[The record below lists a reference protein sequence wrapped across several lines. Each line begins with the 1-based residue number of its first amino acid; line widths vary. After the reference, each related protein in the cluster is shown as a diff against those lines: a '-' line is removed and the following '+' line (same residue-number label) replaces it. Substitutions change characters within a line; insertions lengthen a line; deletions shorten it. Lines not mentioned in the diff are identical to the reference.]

1 MTTTPAAPGPHD
13 ERIDALVARLST
25 EQKVQL
31 LTGRDFWTTW
41 PVEEI
46 GLRRVL
52 MSDGPSGVRGEV
64 WDERDPSLNLPSAT
78 ALAASWDRAIAR
90 RYGGAAAVEARRKG
104 VDVVLGPTINLH
116 RSPLGGRHFEAFSE
130 DPVLTGDLAAS
141 YVAGVQEHGVAATP
155 KHYIAND
162 YETDRFTASTE
173 VSERALRELYL
184 LAFEKAVTEAHAWAV
199 MSSYNAVNGVTASE
213 NDLLETP
220 LNSEWGFDGVVV
232 SDWTGVRSVE
242 SANASQDLAMPG
254 PNPWWSEGPL
264 LEAVRSGAVPMA
276 AIDRK
281 VRRILVLA
289 ARVGALADVDVDGGV
304 NGDVAGAGA
313 VDASASARSAEDGV
327 ASAPSA
333 QSAEDGVA
341 FVREAEAEGT
351 VLVRNTGLLPV
362 APADVTRIAVIGHN
376 ADQARTQGGGS
387 ATVVPSSVVSPI
399 DGIRAAYPDAEVEHA
414 IGAVVQEGIAE
425 FPLDTI
431 TNPATGEPGARV
443 AFVRA
448 GTELY
453 TEDRRATALFWFG
466 GDAPTREADRLDITT
481 THTAQQDG
489 TVRIGIGA
497 AGRSRMWIDG
507 ELLLDEDVP
516 FEGDQLGA
524 AFLNPPARSVPVTVT
539 AGQQLAIRIE
549 HDIVQDETLGGVL
562 AYQFGTEPSD
572 DDPADLIAA
581 AVATA
586 STADVAVVVVGTNS
600 RVESEGYDRTSL
612 ALPGHQDA
620 LVAAVAAA
628 NPATVVVV
636 NAGAPVEMP
645 WRDDVAAVLLTW
657 FGGQEYGNALAD
669 VLTGAREPGG
679 RLPTTW
685 PVAMADVPVL
695 DVTPVDGA
703 VRYDEGV
710 HIGYRAWLRSGTAPA
725 YPFGH
730 GLGYTSWSIE
740 GIAAT
745 PTVTEG
751 DAVIVTATVA
761 NTGDR
766 AGKHVVQVYAS
777 RATSAVDR
785 PVRWLVGFAPVR
797 LAAGASTEVSV
808 EVPARAFAHW
818 DGGRDGR
825 WAYEPGSFTLHVG
838 SSVVDEAGQATLEL
852 E

>member
-1 MTTTPAAPGPHD
+1 MTTVDDVTTASSTA
-13 ERIDALVARLST
+13 ERIEALVGQLT
-25 EQKVQL
+25 TDEKVQL

-41 PVEEI
+41 PIEKI
-46 GLRRVL
+46 GLRRIL

-78 ALAASWDRAIAR
+78 ALSASWDRAIAK
-90 RYGGAAAVEARRKG
+90 RYGAAAAVEARRKG

-141 YVAGVQEHGVAATP
+141 YVEGVQENGVAATP

-173 VSERALRELYL
+173 VSDRALRELYL
-184 LAFEKAVTEAHAWAV
+184 LAFEKAVTEAHAWAI
-199 MSSYNAVNGVTASE
+199 MSSYNSINGVTASE
-213 NDLLETP
+213 NELLETP
-220 LNSEWGFDGVVV
+220 LNSEWGFDGIVV
-232 SDWTGVRSVE
+232 SDWTGVRSVD
-242 SANASQDLAMPG
+242 SAKASQDVAMPG
-254 PNPWWSEGPL
+254 PNQWWSEGPL
-264 LEAVRSGAVPMA
+264 LAAVQSGDVPIE

-281 VRRILVLA
+281 VRRILTLA
-289 ARVGALADVDVDGGV
+289 ARVGALEGFEP
-304 NGDVAGAGA
+304 VA
-313 VDASASARSAEDGV
+313 
-327 ASAPSA
+327 A
-333 QSAEDGVA
+333 QPVHVEDGVA

-351 VLVRNTGLLPV
+351 VLVRNTGVLPLD
-362 APADVTRIAVIGHN
+362 APAVSHIAVIGHN

-387 ATVVPSSVVSPI
+387 ATVVPSQVVSPL
-399 DGIRAAYPDAEVEHA
+399 DGIRSAFPGATVDYA

-425 FPLDTI
+425 FPLSTI
-431 TNPATGEPGARV
+431 TNPGTGEPGARV
-443 AFVRA
+443 AFVRD

-453 TEDRRATALFWFG
+453 VEDRRATALFWFG

-481 THTAQQDG
+481 TYTAPSTG

-507 ELLLDEDVP
+507 ELVLDEDVP

-524 AFLNPPARSVPVTVT
+524 AFLNPPARSVPVSVT
-539 AGQQLAIRIE
+539 AGQDVAIRIE
-549 HDIVQDETLGGVL
+549 YDVIQDETLGGVL

-572 DDPADLIAA
+572 EDPSVLIDA
-581 AVATA
+581 AVAAATG
-586 STADVAVVVVGTNS
+586 ADIAVVVVGTNS
-600 RVESEGYDRTSL
+600 KVESEGYDRSSL
-612 ALPGHQDA
+612 ALPGHQDD
-620 LVAAVAAA
+620 LVRAVAAA
-628 NPATVVVV
+628 NPNTVVVV
-636 NAGAPVEMP
+636 NAGSPVEMP
-645 WRDDVAAVLLTW
+645 WRNDVAAVLLTW

-695 DVTPVDGA
+695 DVTPVDGK
-703 VRYDEGV
+703 VSYDEGV
-710 HIGYRAWLRSGTAPA
+710 HIGYRAWLRAGTEPA

-730 GLGYTSWSIE
+730 GLGYTTWTID
-740 GIAAT
+740 GVTAT
-745 PTVTEG
+745 PTVREG

-777 RATSAVDR
+777 RESSAVDR

-797 LAAGASTEVSV
+797 LDAGESTEVSI

-818 DGGRDGR
+818 DGA
-825 WAYEPGSFTLHVG
+825 WAHESGTFTLHVG
-838 SSVVDEAGQATLEL
+838 ASVSDESGTVTVQSA
-852 E
+852 

>member
-1 MTTTPAAPGPHD
+1 VTDLPTATTASSPTA
-13 ERIDALVARLST
+13 ERIDALLAELSP
-25 EQKVQL
+25 EEKVQL

-41 PVEEI
+41 PIEKI
-46 GLRRVL
+46 GLRRIL

-78 ALAASWDRAIAR
+78 ALSASWDRAIAK
-90 RYGGAAAVEARRKG
+90 RYGAAAAVEARRKG

-141 YVAGVQEHGVAATP
+141 YVAGVQENGVAATP

-173 VSERALRELYL
+173 VSDRALRELYL

-220 LNSEWGFDGVVV
+220 LNSEWGFDGIVV
-232 SDWTGVRSVE
+232 SDWTGVRSVD
-242 SANASQDLAMPG
+242 SAKASQDVAMPG

-264 LEAVRSGAVPMA
+264 LAAVHSGDVPIE

-281 VRRILVLA
+281 VRRILTLA
-289 ARVGALADVDVDGGV
+289 ARVGALEGFEP
-304 NGDVAGAGA
+304 VAAQP
-313 VDASASARSAEDGV
+313 VHVEDGI
-327 ASAPSA
+327 
-333 QSAEDGVA
+333 A

-351 VLVRNTGLLPV
+351 VLVRNTGVLPLDASAV
-362 APADVTRIAVIGHN
+362 SRIAVIGHN

-387 ATVVPSSVVSPI
+387 ATVVPSRVVSPL
-399 DGIRAAYPDAEVEHA
+399 DGIRAAFPGATVDYA

-425 FPLDTI
+425 FPLSAI

-443 AFVRA
+443 AFVKD
-448 GTELY
+448 GEELY
-453 TEDRRATALFWFG
+453 VEDRRATALFWFG

-481 THTAQQDG
+481 TYTAESTG

-507 ELLLDEDVP
+507 ALVLDEDVP
-516 FEGDQLGA
+516 FDGDQLGA
-524 AFLNPPARSVPVTVT
+524 AFLNPPARSVPVDVT
-539 AGQQLAIRIE
+539 EGQQLAIRIE
-549 HDIVQDETLGGVL
+549 YDIVQDETLGGVL

-572 DDPADLIAA
+572 DDPAELISSAAQAA
-581 AVATA
+581 AL
-586 STADVAVVVVGTNS
+586 ADVAVVVVGTNS
-600 RVESEGYDRTSL
+600 KVESEGYDRSSL
-612 ALPGHQDA
+612 ALPGHQDD
-620 LVAAVAAA
+620 LVRAVAAA
-628 NPATVVVV
+628 NPNTIVVV
-636 NAGAPVEMP
+636 NAGSPVELP
-645 WRDDVAAVLLTW
+645 WRNDVAAVLLTW

-669 VLTGAREPGG
+669 VLTGAQEPGG

-685 PVAMADVPVL
+685 PIAMADVPVL
-695 DVTPVDGA
+695 DVTPVDGK
-703 VRYDEGV
+703 VSYDEGV
-710 HIGYRAWLRSGTAPA
+710 HIGYRAWLRASTEPA
-725 YPFGH
+725 YPLGH
-730 GLGYTSWSIE
+730 GLGYTTWTID
-740 GIAAT
+740 GVAAT
-745 PTVTEG
+745 PTVSEG

-777 RATSAVDR
+777 RDESEVDR

-797 LAAGASTEVSV
+797 LGAGESTEVSI

-818 DGGRDGR
+818 DGSWRYEAGR
-825 WAYEPGSFTLHVG
+825 FTLHVG
-838 SSVVDEAGQATLEL
+838 SSVLDEAGTTGVEL

>member
-1 MTTTPAAPGPHD
+1 MTTVNDASTASSPSTPLT
-13 ERIDALVARLST
+13 ERIDALLGQLT
-25 EQKVQL
+25 TDEKVQL

-41 PVEEI
+41 PIEKI
-46 GLRRVL
+46 GLRRIL

-78 ALAASWDRAIAR
+78 ALSASWDRAIAK
-90 RYGGAAAVEARRKG
+90 RYGAAAAVEARRKG

-141 YVAGVQEHGVAATP
+141 YVDGVQENGVAATP

-173 VSERALRELYL
+173 VSDRALRELYL
-184 LAFEKAVTEAHAWAV
+184 LAFEKAVTEAHAWAI
-199 MSSYNAVNGVTASE
+199 MSSYNAINGVTASE

-220 LNSEWGFDGVVV
+220 LNSEWGFDGIVV
-232 SDWTGVRSVE
+232 SDWTGVRSVD
-242 SANASQDLAMPG
+242 SAKASQDVAMPG

-264 LEAVRSGAVPMA
+264 LAAVHSGEVPMA

-281 VRRILVLA
+281 VRRILTLA
-289 ARVGALADVDVDGGV
+289 ARVGALEGFEP
-304 NGDVAGAGA
+304 VA
-313 VDASASARSAEDGV
+313 ASPVHVEDGI
-327 ASAPSA
+327 
-333 QSAEDGVA
+333 A

-351 VLVRNTGLLPV
+351 VLVRNTGVLPLD
-362 APADVTRIAVIGHN
+362 APAVSRIAVIGHN

-387 ATVVPSSVVSPI
+387 ATVVPSQVVSPL
-399 DGIRAAYPDAEVEHA
+399 DGIRSAFPGASVDYA

-425 FPLDTI
+425 FPLSTI
-431 TNPATGEPGARV
+431 TNPGTGEPGARV
-443 AFVRA
+443 AFVKD
-448 GTELY
+448 GEELFV
-453 TEDRRATALFWFG
+453 EDRRATALFWFG

-481 THTAQQDG
+481 TYTAESTG
-489 TVRIGIGA
+489 TVRFGIGA

-524 AFLNPPARSVPVTVT
+524 AFLNPPARSVPVEVT
-539 AGQQLAIRIE
+539 AGQQVAIRIE
-549 HDIVQDETLGGVL
+549 YDIVQDETLGGVL

-572 DDPADLIAA
+572 DDPAVLIEA
-581 AVATA
+581 AVDAA
-586 STADVAVVVVGTNS
+586 RGADVAVVVVGTNS
-600 RVESEGYDRTSL
+600 KVESEGYDRSSL
-612 ALPGHQDA
+612 ALPGRQDD
-620 LVAAVAAA
+620 LVRAVAAA
-628 NPATVVVV
+628 NPNTVVVV
-636 NAGAPVEMP
+636 NAGSPVEMP
-645 WRDDVAAVLLTW
+645 WRNDVAAVLLTW

-669 VLTGAREPGG
+669 VLTGAQEPGG

-695 DVTPVDGA
+695 DVTPVDGKVA
-703 VRYDEGV
+703 YDEGV
-710 HIGYRAWLRSGTAPA
+710 HVGYRAWLRAGTEPA

-730 GLGYTSWSIE
+730 GLGYTTWSIE
-740 GIAAT
+740 GVSAT
-745 PTVTEG
+745 PTVREG

-761 NTGDR
+761 NTGAR

-777 RATSAVDR
+777 RAESAVDR

-797 LAAGASTEVSV
+797 LAAGASTEVSI

-818 DGGRDGR
+818 DGS
-825 WAYEPGSFTLHVG
+825 WQYESGTFTLHVG
-838 SSVVDEAGQATLEL
+838 ASVSDDAGTASLEL

>member
-1 MTTTPAAPGPHD
+1 VTTVNDASTASSPSTPLT
-13 ERIDALVARLST
+13 ERIDALLGQLT
-25 EQKVQL
+25 TDEKVQL

-41 PVEEI
+41 PIEKI
-46 GLRRVL
+46 GLRRIL

-78 ALAASWDRAIAR
+78 ALSASWDRAIAK
-90 RYGGAAAVEARRKG
+90 RYGAAAAVEARRKG

-141 YVAGVQEHGVAATP
+141 YVDGVQENGVAATP

-173 VSERALRELYL
+173 VSDRALRELYL
-184 LAFEKAVTEAHAWAV
+184 LAFEKAVTEAHAWAI
-199 MSSYNAVNGVTASE
+199 MSSYNAINGVTASE

-220 LNSEWGFDGVVV
+220 LNSEWGFDGIVV
-232 SDWTGVRSVE
+232 SDWTGVRSVD
-242 SANASQDLAMPG
+242 SAKASQDVAMPG
-254 PNPWWSEGPL
+254 PNLWWSEGPL
-264 LEAVRSGAVPMA
+264 LAAVQSGEVPMA

-281 VRRILVLA
+281 VRRILTLA
-289 ARVGALADVDVDGGV
+289 ARVGALEGFEP
-304 NGDVAGAGA
+304 VA
-313 VDASASARSAEDGV
+313 ASPVHVEDGI
-327 ASAPSA
+327 
-333 QSAEDGVA
+333 A

-351 VLVRNTGLLPV
+351 VLVRNTGVLPLD
-362 APADVTRIAVIGHN
+362 APAVSRIAVIGHN

-387 ATVVPSSVVSPI
+387 ATVVPSQVVSPL
-399 DGIRAAYPDAEVEHA
+399 DGIRSAFPGASVDYA

-425 FPLDTI
+425 FPLSTI
-431 TNPATGEPGARV
+431 TNPGTGEPGARV
-443 AFVRA
+443 AFVKD
-448 GTELY
+448 GEELFV
-453 TEDRRATALFWFG
+453 EDRRATALFWFG

-481 THTAQQDG
+481 TYTAESTG
-489 TVRIGIGA
+489 TVRFGIGA

-524 AFLNPPARSVPVTVT
+524 AFLNPPARSVPVEVT
-539 AGQQLAIRIE
+539 TGQQVAIRIE
-549 HDIVQDETLGGVL
+549 YDIVQDETLGGVL

-572 DDPADLIAA
+572 DDPAVLIEA
-581 AVATA
+581 AVDAA
-586 STADVAVVVVGTNS
+586 RGADVAVVVVGTNS
-600 RVESEGYDRTSL
+600 KVESEGYDRSSL
-612 ALPGHQDA
+612 ALPGHQDD
-620 LVAAVAAA
+620 LVRAVAAA
-628 NPATVVVV
+628 NPNTVVVV
-636 NAGAPVEMP
+636 NAGSPVEMP
-645 WRDDVAAVLLTW
+645 WRNDVAAVLLTW

-669 VLTGAREPGG
+669 VLTGAQEPGG

-695 DVTPVDGA
+695 DVTPVDGKVA
-703 VRYDEGV
+703 YDEGV
-710 HIGYRAWLRSGTAPA
+710 HVGYRAWLRAGTEPA

-730 GLGYTSWSIE
+730 GLGYTTWSIE
-740 GIAAT
+740 GVSAT
-745 PTVTEG
+745 PTVREG
-751 DAVIVTATVA
+751 DAVIVTATVV

-777 RATSAVDR
+777 RAESAVDR

-797 LAAGASTEVSV
+797 LAAGASTEVSI

-818 DGGRDGR
+818 DGS
-825 WAYEPGSFTLHVG
+825 WQYESGTFTLHVG
-838 SSVVDEAGQATLEL
+838 ASVVDDAGTASLEL

>member
-1 MTTTPAAPGPHD
+1 MTTVNDASTASSPSTPLT
-13 ERIDALVARLST
+13 ERIDALLGQLT
-25 EQKVQL
+25 TDEKVQL

-41 PVEEI
+41 PIEKI
-46 GLRRVL
+46 GLRRIL

-78 ALAASWDRAIAR
+78 ALSASWDRAIAK
-90 RYGGAAAVEARRKG
+90 RYGAAAAVEARRKG

-141 YVAGVQEHGVAATP
+141 YVDGVQENGVAATP

-173 VSERALRELYL
+173 VSDRALRELYL
-184 LAFEKAVTEAHAWAV
+184 LAFEKAVTEAHAWAI
-199 MSSYNAVNGVTASE
+199 MSSYNAINGVTASE

-220 LNSEWGFDGVVV
+220 LNSEWGFDGIVV
-232 SDWTGVRSVE
+232 SDWTGVRSVD
-242 SANASQDLAMPG
+242 SAKASQDVAMPG

-264 LEAVRSGAVPMA
+264 LAAVQSGEVPMA

-281 VRRILVLA
+281 VRRILTLA
-289 ARVGALADVDVDGGV
+289 ARVGALEGFEP
-304 NGDVAGAGA
+304 VA
-313 VDASASARSAEDGV
+313 ASPVHVEDGI
-327 ASAPSA
+327 
-333 QSAEDGVA
+333 A

-351 VLVRNTGLLPV
+351 VLVRNTGVLPLD
-362 APADVTRIAVIGHN
+362 APAVSRIAVIGHN

-387 ATVVPSSVVSPI
+387 ATVVPSQVVSPL
-399 DGIRAAYPDAEVEHA
+399 DGIRSAFPGAIVGYA

-425 FPLDTI
+425 FPLSTI
-431 TNPATGEPGARV
+431 TNPGTGEPGARV
-443 AFVRA
+443 AFVKD
-448 GTELY
+448 GEELFV
-453 TEDRRATALFWFG
+453 EDRRATALFWFG

-481 THTAQQDG
+481 TYTAESTG
-489 TVRIGIGA
+489 TVRFGIGA

-524 AFLNPPARSVPVTVT
+524 AFLSPPARSVPVSVT
-539 AGQQLAIRIE
+539 AGQQVAIRIE
-549 HDIVQDETLGGVL
+549 YDVVQDETLGGVL

-572 DDPADLIAA
+572 DDPAVLIEA
-581 AVATA
+581 AVDAA
-586 STADVAVVVVGTNS
+586 RGADVAVVVVGTNS
-600 RVESEGYDRTSL
+600 KVESEGYDRSSL
-612 ALPGHQDA
+612 ALPGHQDD
-620 LVAAVAAA
+620 LVRAVAAA
-628 NPATVVVV
+628 NPNTVVVV
-636 NAGAPVEMP
+636 NAGSPVEMP
-645 WRDDVAAVLLTW
+645 WRNDVAAVLLTW

-669 VLTGAREPGG
+669 VLTGAQEPGG

-695 DVTPVDGA
+695 DVTPVDGKVA
-703 VRYDEGV
+703 YDEGV
-710 HIGYRAWLRSGTAPA
+710 HVGYRAWLRAGTEPA

-730 GLGYTSWSIE
+730 GLGYTTWSIE
-740 GIAAT
+740 GVSAT
-745 PTVTEG
+745 PTVREG

-777 RATSAVDR
+777 RAESAVDR

-797 LAAGASTEVSV
+797 LAAGASTEVSI

-818 DGGRDGR
+818 DGS
-825 WAYEPGSFTLHVG
+825 WQYESGTFTLHVG
-838 SSVVDEAGQATLEL
+838 ASVVDDAGTTSLEL

>member
-1 MTTTPAAPGPHD
+1 MTTVNDASTASSPSTPLT
-13 ERIDALVARLST
+13 ERIDALLGQLT
-25 EQKVQL
+25 TDEKVQL

-41 PVEEI
+41 PIEKI
-46 GLRRVL
+46 GLRRIL

-78 ALAASWDRAIAR
+78 ALSASWDRAIAK
-90 RYGGAAAVEARRKG
+90 RYGAAAAVEARRKG

-141 YVAGVQEHGVAATP
+141 YVDGVQENGVAATP

-173 VSERALRELYL
+173 VSDRALRELYL
-184 LAFEKAVTEAHAWAV
+184 LAFEKAVTEAHAWAI
-199 MSSYNAVNGVTASE
+199 MSSYNAINGVTASE

-220 LNSEWGFDGVVV
+220 LNSEWGFDGIVV
-232 SDWTGVRSVE
+232 SDWTGVRSVD
-242 SANASQDLAMPG
+242 SAKASQDVAMPG

-264 LEAVRSGAVPMA
+264 LAAVQSGEVPMA
-276 AIDRK
+276 AIERK
-281 VRRILVLA
+281 VRRILTLA
-289 ARVGALADVDVDGGV
+289 ARVGALEGFEP
-304 NGDVAGAGA
+304 VA
-313 VDASASARSAEDGV
+313 ASPVHVEDGI
-327 ASAPSA
+327 
-333 QSAEDGVA
+333 A

-351 VLVRNTGLLPV
+351 VLVRNTGVLPLD
-362 APADVTRIAVIGHN
+362 APAVSRIAVIGHN

-387 ATVVPSSVVSPI
+387 ATVVPSQVVSPL
-399 DGIRAAYPDAEVEHA
+399 DGIRSAFPGASVDYA

-425 FPLDTI
+425 FPLSTI
-431 TNPATGEPGARV
+431 TNPGTGEPGARV
-443 AFVRA
+443 AFVKD
-448 GTELY
+448 GEELFV
-453 TEDRRATALFWFG
+453 EDRRATALFWFG

-481 THTAQQDG
+481 TYTAESTG
-489 TVRIGIGA
+489 TVRFGIGA

-524 AFLNPPARSVPVTVT
+524 AFLNPPARSVPVEVT
-539 AGQQLAIRIE
+539 AGQQVAIRIE
-549 HDIVQDETLGGVL
+549 YDIVQDETLGGVL

-572 DDPADLIAA
+572 DDPAVLIEA
-581 AVATA
+581 AVDAA
-586 STADVAVVVVGTNS
+586 RGADVAVVVVGTNS
-600 RVESEGYDRTSL
+600 KVESEGYDRSSL
-612 ALPGHQDA
+612 ALPGHQDD
-620 LVAAVAAA
+620 LVRAVAAA
-628 NPATVVVV
+628 NPNTVVVV
-636 NAGAPVEMP
+636 NAGSPVEMP
-645 WRDDVAAVLLTW
+645 WRNDVAAVLLTW

-669 VLTGAREPGG
+669 VLTGAQEPGG

-685 PVAMADVPVL
+685 PIAMADVPVL
-695 DVTPVDGA
+695 DVTPVDGKVA
-703 VRYDEGV
+703 YDEGV
-710 HIGYRAWLRSGTAPA
+710 HVGYRAWLRAGTEPA

-730 GLGYTSWSIE
+730 GLGYTTWSIE
-740 GIAAT
+740 GVSAT
-745 PTVTEG
+745 PTVREG

-777 RATSAVDR
+777 RAESAVDR

-797 LAAGASTEVSV
+797 LAAGASTEVSI

-818 DGGRDGR
+818 DGS
-825 WAYEPGSFTLHVG
+825 WQYESGTFTLHVG
-838 SSVVDEAGQATLEL
+838 ASVVDDAGTTSLEL

>member
-1 MTTTPAAPGPHD
+1 MTTVNDASTASSPSTPLT
-13 ERIDALVARLST
+13 ERIDALLGQLT
-25 EQKVQL
+25 TDEKVQL

-41 PVEEI
+41 PIEKI
-46 GLRRVL
+46 GLRRIL

-78 ALAASWDRAIAR
+78 ALSASWDRAIAK
-90 RYGGAAAVEARRKG
+90 RYGAAAAVEARRKG

-141 YVAGVQEHGVAATP
+141 YVDGVQENGVAATP

-173 VSERALRELYL
+173 VSDRALRELYL
-184 LAFEKAVTEAHAWAV
+184 LAFEKAVTEAHAWAI
-199 MSSYNAVNGVTASE
+199 MSSYNAINGVTASE

-220 LNSEWGFDGVVV
+220 LNSEWGFDGIVV
-232 SDWTGVRSVE
+232 SDWTGVRSVD
-242 SANASQDLAMPG
+242 SAKASQDVAMPG

-264 LEAVRSGAVPMA
+264 LAAVQSGEVPMA

-281 VRRILVLA
+281 VRRILTLA
-289 ARVGALADVDVDGGV
+289 ARVGALEGFEP
-304 NGDVAGAGA
+304 VA
-313 VDASASARSAEDGV
+313 ASPVHVEDGI
-327 ASAPSA
+327 
-333 QSAEDGVA
+333 A

-351 VLVRNTGLLPV
+351 VLVRNTGVLPLD
-362 APADVTRIAVIGHN
+362 APAVSRIAVIGHN

-387 ATVVPSSVVSPI
+387 ATVVPSQVVSPL
-399 DGIRAAYPDAEVEHA
+399 DGIRSAFPGASVDYA

-425 FPLDTI
+425 FPLSTI
-431 TNPATGEPGARV
+431 TNPGTGEPGARV
-443 AFVRA
+443 AFVKD
-448 GTELY
+448 GEELFV
-453 TEDRRATALFWFG
+453 EDRRATALFWFG

-481 THTAQQDG
+481 TYTAESTG
-489 TVRIGIGA
+489 TVRFGIGA

-524 AFLNPPARSVPVTVT
+524 AFLNPPARSVPVEVT
-539 AGQQLAIRIE
+539 AGQQVAIRIE
-549 HDIVQDETLGGVL
+549 YDIVQDETLGGVL

-572 DDPADLIAA
+572 DDPAVLIEA
-581 AVATA
+581 AVDAA
-586 STADVAVVVVGTNS
+586 RGADVAVVVVGTNS
-600 RVESEGYDRTSL
+600 KVESEGYDRSSL
-612 ALPGHQDA
+612 ALPGHQDD
-620 LVAAVAAA
+620 LVRAVAAA
-628 NPATVVVV
+628 NPNTVVVV
-636 NAGAPVEMP
+636 NAGSPVEMP
-645 WRDDVAAVLLTW
+645 WRNDVAAVLLTW

-669 VLTGAREPGG
+669 VLTGAQEPGG

-685 PVAMADVPVL
+685 PIAMADVPVL
-695 DVTPVDGA
+695 DVTPVDGKVA
-703 VRYDEGV
+703 YDEGV
-710 HIGYRAWLRSGTAPA
+710 HVGYRAWLRAGTEPA

-730 GLGYTSWSIE
+730 GLGYTTWSIE
-740 GIAAT
+740 GVSAT
-745 PTVTEG
+745 PTVREG

-777 RATSAVDR
+777 RAESAVDR

-797 LAAGASTEVSV
+797 LAAGASTEVSI

-818 DGGRDGR
+818 DGS
-825 WAYEPGSFTLHVG
+825 WQYESGTFTLHVG
-838 SSVVDEAGQATLEL
+838 ASVVDDAGTTSLEL

>member
-1 MTTTPAAPGPHD
+1 MTTVNDASTASSPSTPLT
-13 ERIDALVARLST
+13 ERIDALLGQLT
-25 EQKVQL
+25 TDEKVQL

-41 PVEEI
+41 PIEKI
-46 GLRRVL
+46 GLRRIL

-78 ALAASWDRAIAR
+78 ALSASWDRAIAK
-90 RYGGAAAVEARRKG
+90 RYGAAAAVEARRKG

-141 YVAGVQEHGVAATP
+141 YVDGVQENGVAATP

-173 VSERALRELYL
+173 VSDRALRELYL
-184 LAFEKAVTEAHAWAV
+184 LAFEKAVTEAHAWAI
-199 MSSYNAVNGVTASE
+199 MSSYNAINGVTASE
-213 NDLLETP
+213 SDLLETP
-220 LNSEWGFDGVVV
+220 LNSEWGFDGIVV
-232 SDWTGVRSVE
+232 SDWTGVRSVD
-242 SANASQDLAMPG
+242 SAKASQDVAMPG

-264 LEAVRSGAVPMA
+264 LAAVQSGEVPMA

-281 VRRILVLA
+281 VRRILTLA
-289 ARVGALADVDVDGGV
+289 ARVGALEGFEP
-304 NGDVAGAGA
+304 VA
-313 VDASASARSAEDGV
+313 ASPVHVEDGI
-327 ASAPSA
+327 
-333 QSAEDGVA
+333 A

-351 VLVRNTGLLPV
+351 VLVRNSGVLPLD
-362 APADVTRIAVIGHN
+362 APAVSRIAVIGHN

-387 ATVVPSSVVSPI
+387 ATVVPSQVVSPL
-399 DGIRAAYPDAEVEHA
+399 DGIRSAFPGASVDYA

-425 FPLDTI
+425 FPLSTI
-431 TNPATGEPGARV
+431 TNPGTGEPGARV
-443 AFVRA
+443 AFVKD
-448 GTELY
+448 GEELFV
-453 TEDRRATALFWFG
+453 EDRRATALFWFG

-481 THTAQQDG
+481 TYTAESTG
-489 TVRIGIGA
+489 TVRFGIGA

-524 AFLNPPARSVPVTVT
+524 AFLNPPARSVPVEVT
-539 AGQQLAIRIE
+539 TGQQVAIRIE
-549 HDIVQDETLGGVL
+549 YDIVQDETLGGVL

-572 DDPADLIAA
+572 DDPAVLIEA
-581 AVATA
+581 AVDAA
-586 STADVAVVVVGTNS
+586 RGADVAVVVVGTNS
-600 RVESEGYDRTSL
+600 KVESEGYDRSSL
-612 ALPGHQDA
+612 ALPGHQDD
-620 LVAAVAAA
+620 LVRAVAAA
-628 NPATVVVV
+628 NPNTVVVV
-636 NAGAPVEMP
+636 NAGSPVEMP
-645 WRDDVAAVLLTW
+645 WRNDVAAVLLTW

-669 VLTGAREPGG
+669 VLTGAQEPGG

-695 DVTPVDGA
+695 DVTPVDGKVA
-703 VRYDEGV
+703 YDEGV
-710 HIGYRAWLRSGTAPA
+710 HVGYRAWLRAGTEPA

-730 GLGYTSWSIE
+730 GLGYTTWSIE
-740 GIAAT
+740 GVSAT
-745 PTVTEG
+745 PTVREG

-777 RATSAVDR
+777 RAESAVDR

-797 LAAGASTEVSV
+797 LAAGASTEVSI

-818 DGGRDGR
+818 DGS
-825 WAYEPGSFTLHVG
+825 WQYESGTFTLHVG
-838 SSVVDEAGQATLEL
+838 ASVVDDAGTTSLEL

>member
-1 MTTTPAAPGPHD
+1 MTTVNDASTASSPSTPLT
-13 ERIDALVARLST
+13 ERIDALLGQLT
-25 EQKVQL
+25 TDEKVQL

-41 PVEEI
+41 PIEKI
-46 GLRRVL
+46 GLRRIL

-78 ALAASWDRAIAR
+78 ALSASWDRAIAK
-90 RYGGAAAVEARRKG
+90 RYGAAAAVEARRKG

-141 YVAGVQEHGVAATP
+141 YVDGVQENGVAATP

-173 VSERALRELYL
+173 VSDRALRELYL
-184 LAFEKAVTEAHAWAV
+184 LAFEKAVTEAHAWAI
-199 MSSYNAVNGVTASE
+199 MSSYNAINGVTASE

-220 LNSEWGFDGVVV
+220 LNSEWGFDGIVV
-232 SDWTGVRSVE
+232 SDWTGVRSVD
-242 SANASQDLAMPG
+242 SAKASQDVAMPG

-264 LEAVRSGAVPMA
+264 LTAVQSGEVPMA

-281 VRRILVLA
+281 VRRILSLA
-289 ARVGALADVDVDGGV
+289 ARVGALESFEP
-304 NGDVAGAGA
+304 VA
-313 VDASASARSAEDGV
+313 ASPVHVEDGI
-327 ASAPSA
+327 
-333 QSAEDGVA
+333 A

-351 VLVRNTGLLPV
+351 VLVRNTGVLPLD
-362 APADVTRIAVIGHN
+362 APAVSRIAVIGHN

-387 ATVVPSSVVSPI
+387 ATVVPSQVVSPL
-399 DGIRAAYPDAEVEHA
+399 DGIRSAFPGASVDYA

-425 FPLDTI
+425 FPLSTI
-431 TNPATGEPGARV
+431 TNPGTGEPGARV
-443 AFVRA
+443 AFVKD
-448 GTELY
+448 GEELFV
-453 TEDRRATALFWFG
+453 EDRRATALFWFG

-481 THTAQQDG
+481 TYTAESTG
-489 TVRIGIGA
+489 TVRFGIGA

-524 AFLNPPARSVPVTVT
+524 AFLNPPARSVPVSVT
-539 AGQQLAIRIE
+539 AGQQVAIRIE
-549 HDIVQDETLGGVL
+549 YDIVQDETLGGVL

-572 DDPADLIAA
+572 DDPAVLIEA
-581 AVATA
+581 AVDAA
-586 STADVAVVVVGTNS
+586 RGADVAVVVVGTNS
-600 RVESEGYDRTSL
+600 KVESEGYDRSSL
-612 ALPGHQDA
+612 ALPGHQDD
-620 LVAAVAAA
+620 LVRAVAAA
-628 NPATVVVV
+628 NPNTVVVV
-636 NAGAPVEMP
+636 NAGSPVEMP
-645 WRDDVAAVLLTW
+645 WRNDVAAVLLTW

-669 VLTGAREPGG
+669 VLTGAQEPGG

-695 DVTPVDGA
+695 DVTPVDGKVA
-703 VRYDEGV
+703 YDEGV
-710 HIGYRAWLRSGTAPA
+710 HVGYRAWLRAGTEPA

-730 GLGYTSWSIE
+730 GLGYTTWSID
-740 GIAAT
+740 GVSAT
-745 PTVTEG
+745 PTVREG

-777 RATSAVDR
+777 RGESTVDR

-797 LAAGASTEVSV
+797 LGAGESTEVSI

-818 DGGRDGR
+818 DGS
-825 WAYEPGSFTLHVG
+825 WQYESGTFTLHVG
-838 SSVVDEAGQATLEL
+838 ASVVDEAGTTSLEL

>member
-1 MTTTPAAPGPHD
+1 MTV
-13 ERIDALVARLST
+13 RIDALLGQLT
-25 EQKVQL
+25 TDEKVQL

-41 PVEEI
+41 PIEKI
-46 GLRRVL
+46 GLRRIL

-78 ALAASWDRAIAR
+78 ALSASWDRAIAK
-90 RYGGAAAVEARRKG
+90 RYGAAAAVEARRKG

-141 YVAGVQEHGVAATP
+141 YVDGVQENGVAATP

-173 VSERALRELYL
+173 VSDRALRELYL
-184 LAFEKAVTEAHAWAV
+184 LAFEKAVTEAHAWAI
-199 MSSYNAVNGVTASE
+199 MSSYNAINGVTASE

-220 LNSEWGFDGVVV
+220 LNSEWGFDGIVV
-232 SDWTGVRSVE
+232 SDWTGVRSVD
-242 SANASQDLAMPG
+242 SAKASQDVAMPG

-264 LEAVRSGAVPMA
+264 LAAVQSGEVPMA

-281 VRRILVLA
+281 VRRILTLA
-289 ARVGALADVDVDGGV
+289 ARVGALEGFEP
-304 NGDVAGAGA
+304 VA
-313 VDASASARSAEDGV
+313 ASPVHVEDGI
-327 ASAPSA
+327 
-333 QSAEDGVA
+333 A

-351 VLVRNTGLLPV
+351 VLVRNTGVLPLD
-362 APADVTRIAVIGHN
+362 APAVSRIAVIGHN

-387 ATVVPSSVVSPI
+387 ATVVPSQVVSPL
-399 DGIRAAYPDAEVEHA
+399 DGIRSAFPGASVDYA

-425 FPLDTI
+425 FPLSTI
-431 TNPATGEPGARV
+431 TNPGTGEPGARV
-443 AFVRA
+443 AFVKD
-448 GTELY
+448 GEELFV
-453 TEDRRATALFWFG
+453 EDRRATALFWFG

-481 THTAQQDG
+481 TYTAESTG
-489 TVRIGIGA
+489 TVRFGIGA

-524 AFLNPPARSVPVTVT
+524 AFLNPPARSVPVEVT
-539 AGQQLAIRIE
+539 AGQQVAIRIE
-549 HDIVQDETLGGVL
+549 YDIVQDETLGGVL

-572 DDPADLIAA
+572 DDPAVLIEA
-581 AVATA
+581 AVDAA
-586 STADVAVVVVGTNS
+586 RGADVAVVVVGTNS
-600 RVESEGYDRTSL
+600 KVESEGYDRSSL
-612 ALPGHQDA
+612 ALPGHQDD
-620 LVAAVAAA
+620 LVRAVAAA
-628 NPATVVVV
+628 NPNTVVVV
-636 NAGAPVEMP
+636 NAGSPVEMP
-645 WRDDVAAVLLTW
+645 WRNDVAAVLLTW

-669 VLTGAREPGG
+669 VLTGAQEPGG

-695 DVTPVDGA
+695 DVTPVDGKVA
-703 VRYDEGV
+703 YDEGV
-710 HIGYRAWLRSGTAPA
+710 HVGYRAWLRAGTEPA

-730 GLGYTSWSIE
+730 GLGYTTWSIE
-740 GIAAT
+740 GVSAT
-745 PTVTEG
+745 PTVREG
-751 DAVIVTATVA
+751 DAVIVTATVV

-777 RATSAVDR
+777 RAESAVDR

-797 LAAGASTEVSV
+797 LAAGASTEVSI

-818 DGGRDGR
+818 DGS
-825 WAYEPGSFTLHVG
+825 WQYESGAFTLHVG
-838 SSVVDEAGQATLEL
+838 ASVTDDAGTASLEL

>member
-1 MTTTPAAPGPHD
+1 VTTVNDASAASSPATPLT
-13 ERIDALVARLST
+13 ERIDALLDQLT
-25 EQKVQL
+25 TDEKVQL

-41 PVEEI
+41 PIEKI
-46 GLRRVL
+46 GLRRIL

-78 ALAASWDRAIAR
+78 ALSASWDRAIAK
-90 RYGGAAAVEARRKG
+90 RYGAAAAVEARRKG

-141 YVAGVQEHGVAATP
+141 YVDGVQENGVAATP

-173 VSERALRELYL
+173 VSDRALRELYL

-199 MSSYNAVNGVTASE
+199 MSSYNAINGVTASE

-220 LNSEWGFDGVVV
+220 LNSEWGFDGIVV
-232 SDWTGVRSVE
+232 SDWTGVRSVD
-242 SANASQDLAMPG
+242 SAKASQDVAMPG

-264 LEAVRSGAVPMA
+264 LAAVQSGDVPMA

-281 VRRILVLA
+281 VRRILTLA
-289 ARVGALADVDVDGGV
+289 ARVGALEGFEP
-304 NGDVAGAGA
+304 VAA
-313 VDASASARSAEDGV
+313 
-327 ASAPSA
+327 APVHV
-333 QSAEDGVA
+333 EDGVA

-351 VLVRNTGLLPV
+351 VLVRNTGFLPLD
-362 APADVTRIAVIGHN
+362 APAVSRIAVIGHN

-387 ATVVPSSVVSPI
+387 ATVVPSQVVSPL
-399 DGIRAAYPDAEVEHA
+399 DGIRAAFPGATVDYAL
-414 IGAVVQEGIAE
+414 GAVVQEGIAE
-425 FPLDTI
+425 FPLSTI
-431 TNPATGEPGARV
+431 TNPSTGEPGARV
-443 AFVRA
+443 AFVED
-448 GTELY
+448 GEELY
-453 TEDRRATALFWFG
+453 VEDRRATALFWFG
-466 GDAPTREADRLDITT
+466 GDAPTRQADRLDITT
-481 THTAQQDG
+481 RYTAESTG
-489 TVRIGIGA
+489 TVRFGIGA

-524 AFLNPPARSVPVTVT
+524 AFLNPPARSVPVSVT
-539 AGQQLAIRIE
+539 AGQQVAIRIE
-549 HDIVQDETLGGVL
+549 YDIVQDETLGGVL

-572 DDPADLIAA
+572 DDPAVLIEA
-581 AVATA
+581 AVDAA
-586 STADVAVVVVGTNS
+586 RGADVAVVVVGTNS
-600 RVESEGYDRTSL
+600 KVESEGYDRSSL
-612 ALPGHQDA
+612 ALPGHQDD
-620 LVAAVAAA
+620 LVRAVAAA
-628 NPATVVVV
+628 NPNTVVVV
-636 NAGAPVEMP
+636 NAGSPVEMP

-669 VLTGAREPGG
+669 VLTGAQEPGG

-685 PVAMADVPVL
+685 PATMADVPVL
-695 DVTPVDGA
+695 DVTPTDGK
-703 VRYDEGV
+703 VSYDEGV
-710 HIGYRAWLRSGTAPA
+710 HIGYRAWLRAGTAPA

-730 GLGYTSWSIE
+730 GLGYTTWAID
-740 GIAAT
+740 GVTAT
-745 PTVTEG
+745 PTVREG

-777 RATSAVDR
+777 RAGSAVDR

-797 LAAGASTEVSV
+797 LAAGESTEVSI

-818 DGGRDGR
+818 DGS
-825 WAYEPGSFTLHVG
+825 WQYEPGTFTLHVG
-838 SSVVDEAGQATLEL
+838 ASVTDVAGTASLEL

>member
-1 MTTTPAAPGPHD
+1 MNDASTASSPSTPLP
-13 ERIDALVARLST
+13 ERIDALLGQLT
-25 EQKVQL
+25 TDEKVQL

-41 PVEEI
+41 PVEKI
-46 GLRRVL
+46 GLRRIL

-78 ALAASWDRAIAR
+78 ALSASWDRAIAK
-90 RYGGAAAVEARRKG
+90 RYGAAAAVEARRKG

-141 YVAGVQEHGVAATP
+141 YVDGVQENGVAATP

-173 VSERALRELYL
+173 VSDRALRELYL

-199 MSSYNAVNGVTASE
+199 MSSYNAINGVTASE

-220 LNSEWGFDGVVV
+220 LNSEWGFDGIVV
-232 SDWTGVRSVE
+232 SDWTGVRSVD
-242 SANASQDLAMPG
+242 SAKASQDVAMPG

-264 LEAVRSGAVPMA
+264 LAAVQSGEVPMA

-281 VRRILVLA
+281 VRRILTLA
-289 ARVGALADVDVDGGV
+289 ARVGALEGFEP
-304 NGDVAGAGA
+304 VA
-313 VDASASARSAEDGV
+313 ASPVHVEDGI
-327 ASAPSA
+327 
-333 QSAEDGVA
+333 A

-351 VLVRNTGLLPV
+351 VLVRNTGVLPLD
-362 APADVTRIAVIGHN
+362 APAVSRIAVIGHN

-387 ATVVPSSVVSPI
+387 ATVVPSQVVSPL
-399 DGIRAAYPDAEVEHA
+399 DGIRSAFPGASVDYA

-425 FPLDTI
+425 FPLSTI
-431 TNPATGEPGARV
+431 TNPGTGEPGARV
-443 AFVRA
+443 AFVKD
-448 GTELY
+448 GEELFV
-453 TEDRRATALFWFG
+453 EDRRATALFWFG

-481 THTAQQDG
+481 TYTAESTG
-489 TVRIGIGA
+489 TVRFGIGA

-516 FEGDQLGA
+516 YEGDQLGA
-524 AFLNPPARSVPVTVT
+524 AFLNPPARSVPVSVT
-539 AGQQLAIRIE
+539 TGQQVAIRIE
-549 HDIVQDETLGGVL
+549 YDVIQDETLGGVL

-572 DDPADLIAA
+572 DDPAVLIDA
-581 AVATA
+581 AVEAA
-586 STADVAVVVVGTNS
+586 RGADVAVVVVGTNS
-600 RVESEGYDRTSL
+600 KVESEGYDRSSL
-612 ALPGHQDA
+612 ALPGHQDDLVGA
-620 LVAAVAAA
+620 VAAV
-628 NPATVVVV
+628 NPNTVVVV
-636 NAGAPVEMP
+636 NAGSPVEMP
-645 WRDDVAAVLLTW
+645 WRNDVAAVLLTW

-669 VLTGAREPGG
+669 VLTGRQEPGG

-695 DVTPVDGA
+695 DVTPVDGKVA
-703 VRYDEGV
+703 YDEGV
-710 HIGYRAWLRSGTAPA
+710 HVGYRAWLRAGTEPA

-730 GLGYTSWSIE
+730 GLGYTTWSID
-740 GIAAT
+740 GVSAT
-745 PTVTEG
+745 PTVREG

-777 RATSAVDR
+777 RAESAVDR

-797 LAAGASTEVSV
+797 LGAGESTEVSI

-818 DGGRDGR
+818 DGS
-825 WAYEPGSFTLHVG
+825 WQYESGTFTLHVG
-838 SSVVDEAGQATLEL
+838 ASVVDDAGTASLEL

>member
-1 MTTTPAAPGPHD
+1 MTTVNDVSTASSPSPVD
-13 ERIDALVARLST
+13 DRIGALVDQLTTA
-25 EQKVQL
+25 EKVQL

-41 PVEEI
+41 PIEKI
-46 GLRRVL
+46 GLRRML

-78 ALAASWDRAIAR
+78 ALSASWDRAIAK
-90 RYGGAAAVEARRKG
+90 RYGAAAAVEARRKG

-141 YVAGVQEHGVAATP
+141 YVEGVQENGVAATP

-173 VSERALRELYL
+173 VSDRALRELYL

-199 MSSYNAVNGVTASE
+199 MSSYNSVNGVTASE
-213 NDLLETP
+213 NELLETP
-220 LNSEWGFDGVVV
+220 LNSEWGFDGIVV
-232 SDWTGVRSVE
+232 SDWTGVRSVD
-242 SANASQDLAMPG
+242 SAKASQDVAMPG

-264 LEAVRSGAVPMA
+264 LAAVESGAVPIEA
-276 AIDRK
+276 VDRK
-281 VRRILVLA
+281 VRRILTLA
-289 ARVGALADVDVDGGV
+289 ARVGALSGF
-304 NGDVAGAGA
+304 NPVAAEP
-313 VDASASARSAEDGV
+313 VLVEDGI
-327 ASAPSA
+327 
-333 QSAEDGVA
+333 A

-351 VLVRNTGLLPV
+351 VLVRNTGVLPL
-362 APADVTRIAVIGHN
+362 APTAPRTIAVIGHN

-387 ATVVPSSVVSPI
+387 ATVVPSQVVSPL
-399 DGIRAAYPDAEVEHA
+399 DGIRAAFPDATVDYA

-425 FPLDTI
+425 FPLSTI
-431 TNPATGEPGARV
+431 TNPGTGEPGARV
-443 AFVRA
+443 AFVQDGA
-448 GTELY
+448 EVFV
-453 TEDRRATALFWFG
+453 EDRRATALFWFG
-466 GDAPTREADRLDITT
+466 GDAPTRTADRLDITT
-481 THTAQQDG
+481 TYTAPTSG
-489 TVRIGIGA
+489 TIRIGVGA
-497 AGRSRMWIDG
+497 SGRSRMWIDG
-507 ELLLDEDVP
+507 SLVLDEDVAV
-516 FEGDQLGA
+516 EGDQLGA

-539 AGQQLAIRIE
+539 EGQQLAIRIE

-572 DDPADLIAA
+572 EDPSVLIEA
-581 AVATA
+581 AVAA
-586 STADVAVVVVGTNS
+586 ARDADVAVVVVGTNS
-600 RVESEGYDRTSL
+600 KVESEGYDRSSL
-612 ALPGHQDA
+612 ALPGHQDE

-628 NPATVVVV
+628 NKDTIVVV
-636 NAGAPVEMP
+636 NAGSPVEMP

-695 DVTPVDGA
+695 DVTPVDGK
-703 VRYDEGV
+703 VSYDEGV
-710 HIGYRAWLRSGTAPA
+710 HIGYRAWLRAGVTPA

-730 GLGYTSWSIE
+730 GLGYTTWTIDGVAGSL
-740 GIAAT
+740 
-745 PTVTEG
+745 VVREG

-761 NTGDR
+761 NTGAR
-766 AGKHVVQVYAS
+766 AGKQVVQVYAS

-797 LAAGASTEVSV
+797 LGAGESTEVSI

-818 DGGRDGR
+818 DGA
-825 WAYEPGSFTLHVG
+825 WAYEPGTFTLHVG
-838 SSVVDEAGQATLEL
+838 ASVVDAAGTVDVEL
-852 E
+852 S

>member
-1 MTTTPAAPGPHD
+1 MTTVNDASTASSPSTPLT
-13 ERIDALVARLST
+13 ERIDALLGQLT
-25 EQKVQL
+25 TDEKVQL

-41 PVEEI
+41 PIEKI
-46 GLRRVL
+46 GLRRIL

-78 ALAASWDRAIAR
+78 ALSASWDRAIAK
-90 RYGGAAAVEARRKG
+90 RYGAAAAVEARRKG

-141 YVAGVQEHGVAATP
+141 YVDGVQENGVAATP

-173 VSERALRELYL
+173 VSDRALRELYL
-184 LAFEKAVTEAHAWAV
+184 LAFEKAVTEAHAWAI
-199 MSSYNAVNGVTASE
+199 MSSYNAINGVTASE

-220 LNSEWGFDGVVV
+220 LNSEWGFDGIVV
-232 SDWTGVRSVE
+232 SDWTGVRSVD
-242 SANASQDLAMPG
+242 SAKASQDVAMPG

-264 LEAVRSGAVPMA
+264 LAAVQSGEVPMA

-281 VRRILVLA
+281 VRRILTLA
-289 ARVGALADVDVDGGV
+289 ARVGALEGFEP
-304 NGDVAGAGA
+304 VA
-313 VDASASARSAEDGV
+313 ASPVHVEDGIV
-327 ASAPSA
+327 
-333 QSAEDGVA
+333 

-351 VLVRNTGLLPV
+351 VLVRNTGVLPLD
-362 APADVTRIAVIGHN
+362 APAVSRIAVIGHN

-387 ATVVPSSVVSPI
+387 ATVVPSQVVSPL
-399 DGIRAAYPDAEVEHA
+399 DGIRSAFPGASVDYA

-425 FPLDTI
+425 FPLSTI
-431 TNPATGEPGARV
+431 TNPGTGEPGARV
-443 AFVRA
+443 AFVKD
-448 GTELY
+448 GEELFV
-453 TEDRRATALFWFG
+453 EDRRATALFWFG

-481 THTAQQDG
+481 TYTAESTG
-489 TVRIGIGA
+489 TVRFGIGA

-524 AFLNPPARSVPVTVT
+524 AFLNPPARSVPVSVT
-539 AGQQLAIRIE
+539 TGQQVAIRIE
-549 HDIVQDETLGGVL
+549 YDIVQDETLGGVL

-572 DDPADLIAA
+572 DDPAVLIEA
-581 AVATA
+581 AVDATRG
-586 STADVAVVVVGTNS
+586 ADVAVVVVGTNS
-600 RVESEGYDRTSL
+600 KVESEGYDRSSL
-612 ALPGHQDA
+612 ALPGRQDD
-620 LVAAVAAA
+620 LVRAVAAA
-628 NPATVVVV
+628 NPNTVVVV
-636 NAGAPVEMP
+636 NAGSPVEMP
-645 WRDDVAAVLLTW
+645 WRNDVAAVLLTW

-669 VLTGAREPGG
+669 VLTGAQEPGG

-695 DVTPVDGA
+695 DVTPVDGKVA
-703 VRYDEGV
+703 YDEGV
-710 HIGYRAWLRSGTAPA
+710 HVGYRAWLRAGTEPA

-730 GLGYTSWSIE
+730 GLGYTTWSIE
-740 GIAAT
+740 GVSAT
-745 PTVTEG
+745 PTVREG

-777 RATSAVDR
+777 RAESAIDR

-797 LAAGASTEVSV
+797 LAAGASTEVSI

-818 DGGRDGR
+818 DGS
-825 WAYEPGSFTLHVG
+825 WQYESGTFTLHVG
-838 SSVVDEAGQATLEL
+838 ASVSDDAGTASLEL

>member
-1 MTTTPAAPGPHD
+1 MTTVNDASTASSPSTPLT
-13 ERIDALVARLST
+13 ERIDALLGQLT
-25 EQKVQL
+25 TDEKVQL

-41 PVEEI
+41 PIEKI
-46 GLRRVL
+46 GLRRIL

-78 ALAASWDRAIAR
+78 ALSASWDRAIAK
-90 RYGGAAAVEARRKG
+90 RYGAAAAVEARRKG

-141 YVAGVQEHGVAATP
+141 YVDGVQENGVAATP

-184 LAFEKAVTEAHAWAV
+184 LAFEKAVTEAHAWAI
-199 MSSYNAVNGVTASE
+199 MSSYNGINGVTASE

-220 LNSEWGFDGVVV
+220 LNSEWGFGGIVV
-232 SDWTGVRSVE
+232 SDWTGVRSVD
-242 SANASQDLAMPG
+242 SAKASQDVAMPG

-264 LEAVRSGAVPMA
+264 LAAVQSGEVPMA

-281 VRRILVLA
+281 VRRILTLA
-289 ARVGALADVDVDGGV
+289 ARVGALEGFEP
-304 NGDVAGAGA
+304 VA
-313 VDASASARSAEDGV
+313 ASPVHVEDGI
-327 ASAPSA
+327 
-333 QSAEDGVA
+333 A

-351 VLVRNTGLLPV
+351 VLVRNTGVLPLDAAAV
-362 APADVTRIAVIGHN
+362 SRIAMIGHN

-387 ATVVPSSVVSPI
+387 ATVVPSQVVSPL
-399 DGIRAAYPDAEVEHA
+399 DGIRSAFPGASVDYA

-425 FPLDTI
+425 FPLSTI
-431 TNPATGEPGARV
+431 TNPGTGEPGARV
-443 AFVRA
+443 AFVKD
-448 GTELY
+448 GEELFV
-453 TEDRRATALFWFG
+453 EDRRATALFWFG

-481 THTAQQDG
+481 TYTAESTG
-489 TVRIGIGA
+489 TVRFGIGA

-524 AFLNPPARSVPVTVT
+524 AFLNPPARSVPVEVT
-539 AGQQLAIRIE
+539 AGQQVAIRIE
-549 HDIVQDETLGGVL
+549 YDIVQDETLGGVL

-572 DDPADLIAA
+572 DDPAVLIEA
-581 AVATA
+581 AVDAA
-586 STADVAVVVVGTNS
+586 RSADVAVVVVGTNS
-600 RVESEGYDRTSL
+600 KVESEGYDRSSL
-612 ALPGHQDA
+612 ALPGRQDD
-620 LVAAVAAA
+620 LVRAVAAA
-628 NPATVVVV
+628 NPNTVVVV
-636 NAGAPVEMP
+636 NAGSPVEMP
-645 WRDDVAAVLLTW
+645 WRNDVAAVLLTW

-669 VLTGAREPGG
+669 VLTGAQEPGG

-695 DVTPVDGA
+695 DVTPVDGKVA
-703 VRYDEGV
+703 YDEGV
-710 HIGYRAWLRSGTAPA
+710 HVGYRAWLRAGTEPA

-730 GLGYTSWSIE
+730 GLGYTTWSIE
-740 GIAAT
+740 GVSAT
-745 PTVTEG
+745 PTVREG

-761 NTGDR
+761 NTGAR

-777 RATSAVDR
+777 RAESAVDR

-797 LAAGASTEVSV
+797 LAAGASTEVSI

-818 DGGRDGR
+818 DGS
-825 WAYEPGSFTLHVG
+825 WQYESGTFTLHVG
-838 SSVVDEAGQATLEL
+838 ASVSDDAGTASLEL

>member
-1 MTTTPAAPGPHD
+1 MTTVNPASSTAEH
-13 ERIDALVARLST
+13 IDALVDRLT
-25 EQKVQL
+25 TDEKVQL

-41 PVEEI
+41 PIEEI
-46 GLRRVL
+46 GLRRIL

-78 ALAASWDRAIAR
+78 ALSASWDRAIAK
-90 RYGGAAAVEARRKG
+90 RYGAAAAVEARRKG

-130 DPVLTGDLAAS
+130 DPVLTGDLATS
-141 YVAGVQEHGVAATP
+141 YVDGVQENGVAATP

-173 VSERALRELYL
+173 VSDRALRELYL

-199 MSSYNAVNGVTASE
+199 MSSYNAINGVTASE

-220 LNSEWGFDGVVV
+220 LNSEWGFDGIVV
-232 SDWTGVRSVE
+232 SDWTGVRSVD
-242 SANASQDLAMPG
+242 SAKASQDVAMPG

-264 LEAVRSGAVPMA
+264 LAAVQSGEVPMA

-281 VRRILVLA
+281 VRRILTLA
-289 ARVGALADVDVDGGV
+289 ARVGALEGFEP
-304 NGDVAGAGA
+304 VA
-313 VDASASARSAEDGV
+313 
-327 ASAPSA
+327 A
-333 QSAEDGVA
+333 QPVHVEDGVA

-351 VLVRNTGLLPV
+351 VLVRNTGVLPLD
-362 APADVTRIAVIGHN
+362 APAVSRIAVIGHN

-387 ATVVPSSVVSPI
+387 ATVVPSQVVSPL
-399 DGIRAAYPDAEVEHA
+399 DGIRAAFPGATVDYA

-425 FPLDTI
+425 FPLSTI
-431 TNPATGEPGARV
+431 TNPGTGEPGARV
-443 AFVRA
+443 AFVKD
-448 GTELY
+448 GEELFV
-453 TEDRRATALFWFG
+453 EDRRATALFWFG
-466 GDAPTREADRLDITT
+466 GDAPTREADRLDITAT
-481 THTAQQDG
+481 YTAESTG

-507 ELLLDEDVP
+507 ELVLDEDVA

-524 AFLNPPARSVPVTVT
+524 AFLNPPARSVPVSVT
-539 AGQQLAIRIE
+539 AGQDVAIRIE
-549 HDIVQDETLGGVL
+549 YDVIQDETLGGVL

-572 DDPADLIAA
+572 EDPTVLIDA
-581 AVATA
+581 AVAAATG
-586 STADVAVVVVGTNS
+586 ADVAVVVVGTNS
-600 RVESEGYDRTSL
+600 KVESEGYDRSSL
-612 ALPGHQDA
+612 ALPGHQDD
-620 LVAAVAAA
+620 LVRAVAAA
-628 NPATVVVV
+628 NPNTIVAV
-636 NAGAPVEMP
+636 NAGSPVEMP
-645 WRDDVAAVLLTW
+645 WRNDVAAVLLTW

-669 VLTGAREPGG
+669 VLTGAQEPGG

-695 DVTPVDGA
+695 DVTPVDGKVA
-703 VRYDEGV
+703 YDEGV
-710 HIGYRAWLRSGTAPA
+710 HIGYRAWLRAGTEPA

-730 GLGYTSWSIE
+730 GLGYTTWTID
-740 GIAAT
+740 GVTAT
-745 PTVTEG
+745 PTVREG

-777 RATSAVDR
+777 REDSAVDR

-797 LAAGASTEVSV
+797 LGAGESTEVSI

-818 DGGRDGR
+818 DGS
-825 WAYEPGSFTLHVG
+825 WQYESGAFTLHVG
-838 SSVVDEAGQATLEL
+838 ASVADVSSTVALEL